1 MNAIPAGKGALTPY
15 VVVKGAAG
23 FLDFVREVFGGE
35 EEVRLPN
42 EDGTIG
48 HAEIWV
54 GDALILT
61 FDARPEWPETPAF
74 LSVYVE
80 DADVVYAKALTAG
93 ARGVTEPFTSKVTG
107 DRMSRVA
114 DPCGNIWWIQTHLK
128 NPTQEQMNA
137 AFADP
142 EERTK
147 MVHLQNSLDEEMRR
161 RV

>member
-1 MNAIPAGKGALTPY
+1 MNAIPAGKGMVTPY

-23 FLDFVREVFGGE
+23 FSDFVREVFGGE
-35 EEVRLPN
+35 ELLRLPN

-48 HAEIWV
+48 HAEIRV
-54 GDALILT
+54 GDTIILT

-80 DADVVYAKALTAG
+80 DANEVYARALAAG

-114 DPCGNIWWIQTHLK
+114 DPYGNVWWVQTHLED
-128 NPTQEQMNA
+128 PTQEQIIA
-137 AFADP
+137 AFADL

-147 MVHLQNSLDEEMRR
+147 MVYLQNSLDEEMRS

>member
-1 MNAIPAGKGALTPY
+1 MNATPAGKGAVTPY
-15 VVVKGAAG
+15 VVVKGAAR
-23 FLDFVREVFGGE
+23 FLNFVREVFGGE
-35 EEVRLPN
+35 EGVRLLN

-48 HAEIWV
+48 HAEIRV
-54 GDALILT
+54 GDALILA
-61 FDARPEWPETPAF
+61 FDAKPQWPETPAF
-74 LSVYVE
+74 LSVYVQ
-80 DADVVYAKALTAG
+80 DADEVYDRALAAG
-93 ARGVTEPFTSKVTG
+93 AKGVTEPFTWKVTG

-114 DPCGNIWWIQTHLK
+114 DPCGNIWLIQTHLE

-147 MVHLQNSLDEEMRR
+147 VYLQNSLDEEMRR

>member
-1 MNAIPAGKGALTPY
+1 MTPY
-15 VVVKGAAG
+15 VVVKDAAG
-23 FLDFVREVFGGE
+23 FSDFVREVFGGK

-48 HAEIWV
+48 HAEIRV
-54 GDALILT
+54 GDAIILT

-80 DADVVYAKALTAG
+80 DTEVVYAKALAAG
-93 ARGVTEPFTSKVTG
+93 AKGVTEPFTSKVTG

-114 DPCGNIWWIQTHLK
+114 DPYGNVWWIQTHLE
-128 NPTQEQMNA
+128 NPTQKQMNA

-147 MVHLQNSLDEEMRR
+147 MVYLQNSLDKEMRS